1 MPRFHI
7 VLASHCASFAWVMTY
22 GHQMDRLHRVLE
34 HNATSK
40 SNLEFLVS
48 FHFILFSLLLCE
60 IFLKFFSLLQRIY
73 DTLISYGTSNSNL
86 LHANSNLV
94 CCFLFVCMIF
104 LFTVDGW
111 PTFHHIYRKKRI
123 NHSLVGC

>member
-22 GHQMDRLHRVLE
+22 EHQMDRLHRVLE
-34 HNATSK
+34 RNATSK

-60 IFLKFFSLLQRIY
+60 MFFSKFFSL
-73 DTLISYGTSNSNL
+73 
-86 LHANSNLV
+86 
-94 CCFLFVCMIF
+94 
-104 LFTVDGW
+104 FTKD
-111 PTFHHIYRKKRI
+111 
-123 NHSLVGC
+123 L